1 MSRLKGIAAQ
11 SGSTVVGASLDK
23 KRCYDIGNLVH
34 PKMTLTEGDCVPAG
48 PSAEV
53 EFWRQRA
60 AMLMG
65 LSEQLNL
72 PRIRMMVD
80 AVELGSSD
88 QNLLSSFR
96 TQHQDVKWVGSRKA
110 AFSKQ
115 INMDDE
121 CWDES
126 ACNSRREHLHQAVHA
141 RPNRFQPLISRAE
154 H

>member
-1 MSRLKGIAAQ
+1 
-11 SGSTVVGASLDK
+11 
-23 KRCYDIGNLVH
+23 
-34 PKMTLTEGDCVPAG
+34 MTLTEGDCVPAG

-96 TQHQDVKWVGSRKA
+96 TQHQDVKWVGFGKVSIPQK
-110 AFSKQ
+110 
-115 INMDDE
+115 
-121 CWDES
+121 
-126 ACNSRREHLHQAVHA
+126 
-141 RPNRFQPLISRAE
+141 
-154 H
+154 

>member
-1 MSRLKGIAAQ
+1 MVADAQ
-11 SGSTVVGASLDK
+11 LQGGMLPGVLQRTQYHGSGASPLLSE
-23 KRCYDIGNLVH
+23 RLV
-34 PKMTLTEGDCVPAG
+34 LRSG

-53 EFWRQRA
+53 EFWRPRA

-96 TQHQDVKWVGSRKA
+96 IQHQDVKWVGPGRHALISATLQSRKSSLA
-110 AFSKQ
+110 PA
-115 INMDDE
+115 
-121 CWDES
+121 
-126 ACNSRREHLHQAVHA
+126 HLPCIAVYY
-141 RPNRFQPLISRAE
+141 
-154 H
+154 